1 MFESKPFISYMKLC
15 TFIKIFC
22 FPQSSKFI
30 YKKYLKFIIKMYS
43 TILNIASANAI
54 AVYFLAFQKNYS
66 LLQKVALHFKN
77 INELE
82 MKLSDYDNDKKNNN
96 ILLLC
101 FQFQFH
107 LRIFF

>member
-1 MFESKPFISYMKLC
+1 
-15 TFIKIFC
+15 
-22 FPQSSKFI
+22 
-30 YKKYLKFIIKMYS
+30 MYS
-43 TILNIASANAI
+43 TILNIASAIAI

-101 FQFQFH
+101 FQFH
-107 LRIFF
+107 LGYFSECILSIPVISS

>member
-1 MFESKPFISYMKLC
+1 M
-15 TFIKIFC
+15 
-22 FPQSSKFI
+22 
-30 YKKYLKFIIKMYS
+30 
-43 TILNIASANAI
+43 NIASANAI

-107 LRIFF
+107 LGYFSKCMLSIPVMSSKRKALLANSR

>member
-1 MFESKPFISYMKLC
+1 
-15 TFIKIFC
+15 
-22 FPQSSKFI
+22 
-30 YKKYLKFIIKMYS
+30 MYS
-43 TILNIASANAI
+43 ALLNIASANAI

-82 MKLSDYDNDKKNNN
+82 MKLSDYDNDKKYNN

-107 LRIFF
+107 FGYISECILSIPVIILKRKAFLANSR

>member
-1 MFESKPFISYMKLC
+1 
-15 TFIKIFC
+15 
-22 FPQSSKFI
+22 
-30 YKKYLKFIIKMYS
+30 MYS
-43 TILNIASANAI
+43 MYYFEYSLCKCNCC
-54 AVYFLAFQKNYS
+54 YFLAFQKNYS

-82 MKLSDYDNDKKNNN
+82 MKLSDYANDKKYNN

-107 LRIFF
+107 LGYFSKCMLSIPVMSS

>member
-1 MFESKPFISYMKLC
+1 
-15 TFIKIFC
+15 
-22 FPQSSKFI
+22 
-30 YKKYLKFIIKMYS
+30 MYS
-43 TILNIASANAI
+43 ALLNIASANAI

-82 MKLSDYDNDKKNNN
+82 NLEMKLSDYDNDKKYNN

-107 LRIFF
+107 FGYISECILSIPVIISKRKALHANSR

>member
-1 MFESKPFISYMKLC
+1 
-15 TFIKIFC
+15 
-22 FPQSSKFI
+22 
-30 YKKYLKFIIKMYS
+30 MYS

-82 MKLSDYDNDKKNNN
+82 MKLSDYDNDKKYNN

-101 FQFQFH
+101 FQFH
-107 LRIFF
+107 LEYFSECMLSIPIISSTRKAFLANSR